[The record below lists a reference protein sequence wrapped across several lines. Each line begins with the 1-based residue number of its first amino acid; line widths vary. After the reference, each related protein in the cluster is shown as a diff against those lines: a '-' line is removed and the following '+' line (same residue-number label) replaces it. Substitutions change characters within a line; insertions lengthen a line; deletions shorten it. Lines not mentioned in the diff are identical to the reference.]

1 MSTIDEVLAAAEVVD
16 AVCVIDGETRII
28 SVPNEYKELGVESDE
43 KVTRIKFRC
52 PKIVGD
58 NVDLTEYNLYINY
71 RNAGNKL
78 NSYLVEDVTV
88 ADDVIN
94 FSWLLSR
101 HVTES
106 PGTISYIVCAKKS
119 DDTGVINEWNTKVA
133 TGTVGIGLEA
143 TEEIEEQN
151 IDAIEQILRSIVEL
165 ENKVDSGVGGGSG
178 GYYAPSID
186 DDGNLT
192 WTASKADM
200 PDVSG
205 TNIKGPQGVS
215 GVYVGSGDMP
225 DGYNVQIDPDG
236 TPSGIIPTI
245 DETLTERG
253 KAADAK
259 ATGDAISA
267 LTEEKVSLPK
277 DTDGNVIHGTVGWY
291 AVSDGAGGITWVES
305 APSTGGG
312 GETTTHGI
320 VWNLVNVTSS
330 NNAVSV
336 ADGAS
341 LIAVLTP
348 ADGYTLGDVTITM
361 GGEVV
366 TGAWNADTATVTIQ
380 SVTGDVVISCA
391 GVEQTGPVDTSPVIA
406 GYDMSLDSVGSA
418 STTTGG
424 CYTDFYA
431 IPDGASSVVLYSADA
446 EGVSFT
452 SNGKLQYWNDAEFLE
467 YWSTAVN
474 LNTEKSYTLKSGAT
488 RFRTSLAING
498 IDDSYAYDRATGYIY
513 FAGANTKYYG
523 MANIDGTLAGGGSG
537 GTGTA
542 NVAEEVDNQVAMLSL
557 STGETVDT
565 SAYSGLSADYVAM
578 VQSNYDAMMAECL
591 GDYNKIPII
600 VHTDQ
605 HGRIGASNQVMKLI
619 GDMVNWYEVSKCIN
633 LGDTVPDRFDMT
645 TLDNYLSATK
655 DSIPLSK
662 RLDVYGNHD
671 VWDSDDSQKYTVDQ
685 KRLSPY
691 FKNIYARRHGNN
703 GYFTVVDDYYNVK
716 YLVIS
721 DLEYPDTNYS
731 TRRITTA
738 QAKFIVSELSADD
751 GRDVVLVSHVPL
763 DSDEVTSRDSTYQ
776 AYSEKFLFDT
786 TAHNSFMTMIAARK
800 NKTSGTFTDSEGI
813 SHTYDFSNVSGD
825 LLMSLHGHAHFEAY
839 RTFENSITEFIFD
852 WFYGNTF
859 YFAYIDRKEKK
870 FKVWKNEANV
880 GALEISIA

>member
-28 SVPNEYKELGVESDE
+28 SVPTEYKELGVESDE
-43 KVTRIKFRC
+43 KVTRVKFQC

-58 NVDLTEYNLYINY
+58 NIDLTEYNLYVNY

-78 NSYLVEDVTV
+78 NSYLVEDATVTG
-88 ADDVIN
+88 DTIN

-133 TGTVGIGLEA
+133 TGIVGIGLEA

-165 ENKVDSGVGGGSG
+165 ENKVDSGGS
-178 GYYAPSID
+178 SI
-186 DDGNLT
+186 
-192 WTASKADM
+192 A
-200 PDVSG
+200 
-205 TNIKGPQGVS
+205 
-215 GVYVGSGDMP
+215 
-225 DGYNVQIDPDG
+225 
-236 TPSGIIPTI
+236 I
-245 DETLTERG
+245 DETLTKQG

-259 ATGDAISA
+259 AVGDRLDS
-267 LTEEKVSLPK
+267 LSEKKVSLPK
-277 DTDGNVIHGTVGWY
+277 GADGNVITGTSGWY

-305 APSTGGG
+305 APSTGG
-312 GETTTHGI
+312 ETTHGI

-336 ADGAS
+336 ADGSS
-341 LIAVLTP
+341 LVAVLTP

-366 TGAWNADTATVTIQ
+366 TGAWNADTATVIIQ
-380 SVTGDVVISCA
+380 SVTGDVMISCS
-391 GVEQTGPVDTSPVIA
+391 GVEQTGPVNTSPVIA
-406 GYDMSLDSVGSA
+406 EYNKALDSSGGVYNLA
-418 STTTGG
+418 ITGG
-424 CYTDFYA
+424 CYTDFYT
-431 IPDGASSVVLYSADA
+431 IPEGATDVTLYMADS
-446 EGVSFT
+446 ESVSF
-452 SNGKLQYWNDAEFLE
+452 SAAGKLQFWDDTKQVE
-467 YWSTAVN
+467 YWSAASN
-474 LNTEKSYTLKSGAT
+474 RNKEKSYVIADGAT
-488 RFRTSLAING
+488 RFRTSLATNG
-498 IDDSYAYDRATGYIY
+498 IENSYAYDRATGYIY
-513 FAGANTKYYG
+513 FAGANTQYYG
-523 MANIDGTLAGGGSG
+523 MTNINGSTGGES
-537 GTGTA
+537 A
-542 NVAEEVDNQVAMLSL
+542 VSVAAEVDNQVAMLSL
-557 STGETVDT
+557 STGKTVDT

-578 VQSNYDAMMAECL
+578 VQANYDAMMAECL

-600 VHTDQ
+600 AHTDQ
-605 HGRIGASNQVMKLI
+605 HGRIGANNQVMKLI
-619 GDMVNWYEVSKCIN
+619 GDMVNWYEVSKCMN
-633 LGDTVPDRFDMT
+633 LGDTVADRFGT
-645 TLDNYLSATK
+645 TALENYLSATK

-671 VWDSDDSQKYTVDQ
+671 VWDSDESQKYTVNQ

-738 QAKFIVSELSADD
+738 QAKFIVSELSEDD
-751 GRDVVLVSHVPL
+751 GRDIVLVSHVPL

-776 AYSEKFLFDT
+776 AYSEKFLSDT
-786 TAHNSFMTMIAARK
+786 TAHNSLMTMIAARK
-800 NKTSGTFTDSEGI
+800 NKTNGTFTDSEGVE
-813 SHTYDFSNVSGD
+813 HAYDFSNVSSD
-825 LLMSLHGHAHFEAY
+825 LLMSLHGHAHAEAY
-839 RTFENSITEFIFD
+839 RTFENSITEFMFD
-852 WFYGNTF
+852 WFDGNTF

-880 GALEISIA
+880 EALEISIA

>member
-28 SVPNEYKELGVESDE
+28 SVPTEYKELGVESDE
-43 KVTRIKFRC
+43 KVTRVKFQC

-58 NVDLTEYNLYINY
+58 NIDLTECNLYINY

-88 ADDVIN
+88 TGDTIN

-101 HVTES
+101 HVTEN

-133 TGTVGIGLEA
+133 TGIVGIGLEA

-165 ENKVDSGVGGGSG
+165 ENKVDGGGSG
-178 GYYAPSID
+178 GSSI
-186 DDGNLT
+186 
-192 WTASKADM
+192 A
-200 PDVSG
+200 
-205 TNIKGPQGVS
+205 
-215 GVYVGSGDMP
+215 
-225 DGYNVQIDPDG
+225 
-236 TPSGIIPTI
+236 I
-245 DETLTERG
+245 DETLTKSG
-253 KAADAK
+253 QAADAK
-259 ATGDAISA
+259 ATGDAIRS
-267 LTEEKVSLPK
+267 LSEEKVSLPK
-277 DTDGNVIHGTVGWY
+277 DVDGNVINGTSGWY

-312 GETTTHGI
+312 ETTHGI

-341 LIAVLTP
+341 LVAMLTP
-348 ADGYTLGDVTITM
+348 ADGYALGDVTITM

-391 GVEQTGPVDTSPVIA
+391 GVEQTGPVDTSPIIVEYGKA
-406 GYDMSLDSVGSA
+406 LDSSGGVYTLA
-418 STTTGG
+418 ITGG
-424 CYTDFYA
+424 CYTDFYT
-431 IPDGASSVVLYSADA
+431 IPEGATNVTLYMADS
-446 EGVSFT
+446 ESVSF
-452 SNGKLQYWNDAEFLE
+452 SASGKLQFWNDTKQVE
-467 YWSTAVN
+467 YWSAASSIN
-474 LNTEKSYTLKSGAT
+474 REKSYVTADGAT
-488 RFRTSLAING
+488 RFRTSLATNG
-498 IDDSYAYDRATGYIY
+498 IDDSYAYDSATGYIY

-523 MANIDGTLAGGGSG
+523 MTNIDGSTSG
-537 GTGTA
+537 ESA
-542 NVAEEVDNQVAMLSL
+542 VSVASEVDNQVAMLSL

-605 HGRIGASNQVMKLI
+605 HGRIGASNQVMRLI
-619 GDMVNWYEVSKCIN
+619 GDMVNWYEVSKCMN

-645 TLDNYLSATK
+645 TLENYLSATK
-655 DSIPLSK
+655 GSIPLSK

-671 VWDSDDSQKYTVDQ
+671 VWDSDDSQKYIVNQ

-721 DLEYPDTNYS
+721 NLEYPDTNYS

-776 AYSEKFLFDT
+776 ACSEKFLSDT

-800 NKTSGTFTDSEGI
+800 NKINGTFTDSEGVE
-813 SHTYDFSNVSGD
+813 HAYDFSNVSGD

-839 RTFENSITEFIFD
+839 RTFENSITEFMFD
-852 WFYGNTF
+852 WFDENTF

>member
-16 AVCVIDGETRII
+16 AVCVIDGETRTI
-28 SVPNEYKELGVESDE
+28 SVPTEYKELGVESDE
-43 KVTRIKFRC
+43 KVTRVKFQC

-58 NVDLTEYNLYINY
+58 NIDLTEYNLYINY

-78 NSYLVEDVTV
+78 NSYLVEDVTITG
-88 ADDVIN
+88 DTIN

-119 DDTGVINEWNTKVA
+119 DYTGVINEWNTKVA
-133 TGTVGIGLEA
+133 TGTVGVGLET

-151 IDAIEQILRSIVEL
+151 IDVIEQILRSIVEL
-165 ENKVDSGVGGGSG
+165 ENKVDSGGSG
-178 GYYAPSID
+178 GSTIA
-186 DDGNLT
+186 
-192 WTASKADM
+192 
-200 PDVSG
+200 
-205 TNIKGPQGVS
+205 
-215 GVYVGSGDMP
+215 
-225 DGYNVQIDPDG
+225 
-236 TPSGIIPTI
+236 I

-259 ATGDAISA
+259 AVGDAIRS
-267 LTEEKVSLPK
+267 LSEEKVSLPK
-277 DTDGNVIHGTVGWY
+277 ANDGSIIPGTAGWY
-291 AVSDGAGGITWVES
+291 AVSDGAGGITWVDS
-305 APSTGGG
+305 APSTGG
-312 GETTTHGI
+312 TTTHGI
-320 VWNLVNVTSS
+320 VWNLTNVTSS

-336 ADGAS
+336 ADGSS
-341 LIAVLTP
+341 LVAVLTP
-348 ADGYTLGDVTITM
+348 ADGDTLGDVTITM

-366 TGAWNADTATVTIQ
+366 TGAWNADIATVTIQ
-380 SVTGDVVISCA
+380 SVTGDIVISCA
-391 GVEQTGPVDTSPVIA
+391 GVEITELDTSPIIVEY
-406 GYDMSLDSVGSA
+406 GKTLDSSGGVYNLA
-418 STTTGG
+418 ITGG
-424 CYTDFYA
+424 CYTDFYT
-431 IPDGASSVVLYSADA
+431 IPEGATNVTLYMADS
-446 EGVSFT
+446 ESVSF
-452 SNGKLQYWNDAEFLE
+452 SASGKLQFWNDTEQVE
-467 YWSTAVN
+467 YWSAASN
-474 LNTEKSYTLKSGAT
+474 RNREKSYVTPDGAT
-488 RFRTSLAING
+488 RFRTSLATNG
-498 IDDSYAYDRATGYIY
+498 IEDSYAYDSATGYIY
-513 FAGANTKYYG
+513 FAGKNTQYYG
-523 MANIDGTLAGGGSG
+523 MTNIDGSTGGGS
-537 GTGTA
+537 A
-542 NVAEEVDNQVAMLSL
+542 VSVAAEVDNQVAMLSL
-557 STGETVDT
+557 STGETVNP

-578 VQSNYDAMMAECL
+578 VQANYNAMMAECL

-633 LGDTVPDRFDMT
+633 LGDTVADRFGT
-645 TLDNYLSATK
+645 TALDNYLSATK

-738 QAKFIVSELSADD
+738 QAKFIVSELSEDD

-776 AYSEKFLFDT
+776 AYSEKFLSDT

-800 NKTSGTFTDSEGI
+800 NKTNGTFTDSEGVE
-813 SHTYDFSNVSGD
+813 HAYDFSSVSGN

-839 RTFENSITEFIFD
+839 RTFENSITEFMFD
-852 WFYGNTF
+852 WFDGNTF

>member
-28 SVPNEYKELGVESDE
+28 SVPTEYKELGVESDE
-43 KVTRIKFRC
+43 KVTRVKFQC

-58 NVDLTEYNLYINY
+58 NIDLTEYNLYINY

-88 ADDVIN
+88 TGDTIN

-133 TGTVGIGLEA
+133 TGIVGIGLEA

-165 ENKVDSGVGGGSG
+165 ENKVDSGGS
-178 GYYAPSID
+178 SI
-186 DDGNLT
+186 
-192 WTASKADM
+192 
-200 PDVSG
+200 
-205 TNIKGPQGVS
+205 
-215 GVYVGSGDMP
+215 
-225 DGYNVQIDPDG
+225 
-236 TPSGIIPTI
+236 TI
-245 DETLTERG
+245 DETLTQNG
-253 KAADAK
+253 QAADAK
-259 ATGDAISA
+259 ATGDAIRS
-267 LTEEKVSLPK
+267 LSEEKVSLPK
-277 DTDGNVIHGTVGWY
+277 ANDGSIIPGTAGWY
-291 AVSDGAGGITWVES
+291 AVSDGAGGITWVDS
-305 APSTGGG
+305 APSTGG
-312 GETTTHGI
+312 TTTHGI

-330 NNAVSV
+330 NNAVFV

-341 LIAVLTP
+341 MVAVLTP

-406 GYDMSLDSVGSA
+406 EYNRSLGLSGDVGP
-418 STTTGG
+418 TNGG

-431 IPDGASSVVLYSADA
+431 IPDGAGAVVLYFADA
-446 EGVSFT
+446 EDVAFGTF
-452 SNGKLQYWNDAEFLE
+452 GKFQYWNDTEQVD
-467 YWSTAVN
+467 YWSPVASRNV
-474 LNTEKSYTLKSGAT
+474 EKSYKLASGET

-498 IDDSYAYDRATGYIY
+498 IDDSYAYDSATGYIY

-523 MANIDGTLAGGGSG
+523 MTNIDGSTSG
-537 GTGTA
+537 ESA
-542 NVAEEVDNQVAMLSL
+542 VSVASEVDNQVAMLSL
-557 STGETVDT
+557 STGETVDN
-565 SAYSGLSADYVAM
+565 SAYSGLYDDYVVM
-578 VQSNYDAMMAECL
+578 VQTNYDAMMAECL

-605 HGRIGASNQVMKLI
+605 HGRIGANNQVMKLI

-633 LGDTVPDRFDMT
+633 LGDTVADRFDT
-645 TLDNYLSATK
+645 TVLGNYLSATK

-671 VWDSDDSQKYTVDQ
+671 VWDSNDSQKYTVDQ

-703 GYFTVVDDYYNVK
+703 GYFTVFDDYYNVK

-738 QAKFIVSELSADD
+738 QAKFIVSELSEDD

-776 AYSEKFLFDT
+776 AYSEKFLSDT

-839 RTFENSITEFIFD
+839 RTFENSITEFMFD
-852 WFYGNTF
+852 WFDGNTF

>member
-1 MSTIDEVLAAAEVVD
+1 MIAVKAIINNSTCMIVSRERL
-16 AVCVIDGETRII
+16 TR
-28 SVPNEYKELGVESDE
+28 
-43 KVTRIKFRC
+43 
-52 PKIVGD
+52 
-58 NVDLTEYNLYINY
+58 
-71 RNAGNKL
+71 
-78 NSYLVEDVTV
+78 
-88 ADDVIN
+88 
-94 FSWLLSR
+94 
-101 HVTES
+101 
-106 PGTISYIVCAKKS
+106 
-119 DDTGVINEWNTKVA
+119 
-133 TGTVGIGLEA
+133 GTVGKTMEAEFSAEWEGLAITATFEA
-143 TEEIEEQN
+143 GDEKRDKIYTGEP
-151 IDAIEQILRSIVEL
+151 IVIPHEVL
-165 ENKVDSGVGGGSG
+165 S
-178 GYYAPSID
+178 
-186 DDGNLT
+186 
-192 WTASKADM
+192 TA
-200 PDVSG
+200 
-205 TNIKGPQGVS
+205 GVS
-215 GVYVGSGDMP
+215 VLLGFQGAMP
-225 DGYNVQIDPDG
+225 DGTIVKRTEKEWLNNVSETLDPAGVQSSEPTPDWTAQVQNIATEAKQVADSVRSDAQAGKFNGSAGDDG
-236 TPSGIIPTI
+236 GWYTPAITQPDENTIRMSFTPSKEDMPAIEPVDI
-245 DETLTERG
+245 TLP
-253 KAADAK
+253 A
-259 ATGDAISA
+259 
-267 LTEEKVSLPK
+267 
-277 DTDGNVIHGTVGWY
+277 
-291 AVSDGAGGITWVES
+291 
-305 APSTGGG
+305 GGG
-312 GETTTHGI
+312 GTTTHGI

-341 LIAVLTP
+341 LVVVLTP

-406 GYDMSLDSVGSA
+406 EDNMSLDSSGGA
-418 STTTGG
+418 FTTNGG

-431 IPDGASSVVLYSADA
+431 IPDGAGAVVLYFADA
-446 EGVSFT
+446 EDVAFGTF
-452 SNGKLQYWNDAEFLE
+452 GKFQYWNDTEQVD
-467 YWSTAVN
+467 YWSPVASRNV
-474 LNTEKSYTLKSGAT
+474 EKSYKLASGET

-498 IDDSYAYDRATGYIY
+498 IDDSYAYDSATGYIY

-523 MANIDGTLAGGGSG
+523 MTNIDGSTSG
-537 GTGTA
+537 ESA
-542 NVAEEVDNQVAMLSL
+542 VSVASEVDNQVAMLSL

-565 SAYSGLSADYVAM
+565 SAYSGLSDDYVVM
-578 VQSNYDAMMAECL
+578 VQTNYDAMMAECL

-633 LGDTVPDRFDMT
+633 LGDTVADRFDT
-645 TLDNYLSATK
+645 TVLGNYLSATK

-703 GYFTVVDDYYNVK
+703 GYFTVFDDYYNVK

-738 QAKFIVSELSADD
+738 QAKFIVSELSEDD

-776 AYSEKFLFDT
+776 AYSEKFLSDT

>member
-1 MSTIDEVLAAAEVVD
+1 MFTLFVSSASVAVEEKEVITAGRVGLQCSIRFSPDWDGLVKTAVFDGAESRDVIVTGERVTIPAECLAAAGDCLKAGFYGKSTDGAVVIPTVWASLGMIEHSVYPSGREPAAPTPDVVAQIQQAAANAEKMARSVRED
-16 AVCVIDGETRII
+16 ADLGKFNGGKGE
-28 SVPNEYKELGVESDE
+28 K
-43 KVTRIKFRC
+43 
-52 PKIVGD
+52 GD
-58 NVDLTEYNLYINY
+58 N
-71 RNAGNKL
+71 GGK
-78 NSYLVEDVTV
+78 
-88 ADDVIN
+88 
-94 FSWLLSR
+94 
-101 HVTES
+101 
-106 PGTISYIVCAKKS
+106 G
-119 DDTGVINEWNTKVA
+119 DTGPAGEAGGFYTPAVTQPDANTIRMSF
-133 TGTVGIGLEA
+133 T
-143 TEEIEEQN
+143 
-151 IDAIEQILRSIVEL
+151 
-165 ENKVDSGVGGGSG
+165 
-178 GYYAPSID
+178 PS
-186 DDGNLT
+186 
-192 WTASKADM
+192 KEDM
-200 PDVSG
+200 PAVEPVD
-205 TNIKGPQGVS
+205 I
-215 GVYVGSGDMP
+215 
-225 DGYNVQIDPDG
+225 
-236 TPSGIIPTI
+236 
-245 DETLTERG
+245 TLP
-253 KAADAK
+253 A
-259 ATGDAISA
+259 
-267 LTEEKVSLPK
+267 
-277 DTDGNVIHGTVGWY
+277 
-291 AVSDGAGGITWVES
+291 
-305 APSTGGG
+305 GG

-320 VWNLVNVTSS
+320 VWDLTNVTSS
-330 NNAVSV
+330 NNAVFV

-341 LIAVLTP
+341 MVAVLTP

-366 TGAWNADTATVTIQ
+366 TGAWNADTATVAIQ
-380 SVTGDVVISCA
+380 SVTGDVMISCA

-406 GYDMSLDSVGSA
+406 EYNRSLGLSGDVGP
-418 STTTGG
+418 TNGG

-431 IPDGASSVVLYSADA
+431 IPDGAGAVVLYFADA
-446 EGVSFT
+446 EDVAFGTF
-452 SNGKLQYWNDAEFLE
+452 GKFQYWNDTEQVD
-467 YWSTAVN
+467 YWSPAASRNV
-474 LNTEKSYTLKSGAT
+474 EKSYKLASGET

-498 IDDSYAYDRATGYIY
+498 IDDSYAYDSATGYIY

-523 MANIDGTLAGGGSG
+523 MTNIDGSTSG
-537 GTGTA
+537 ESA
-542 NVAEEVDNQVAMLSL
+542 VSVAAEVDNQVAMLSL
-557 STGETVDT
+557 STGETVNP
-565 SAYSGLSADYVAM
+565 SAYSSLSADYVSM

-633 LGDTVPDRFDMT
+633 LGDTVADRFGT
-645 TLDNYLSATK
+645 TALENYLSATK

-738 QAKFIVSELSADD
+738 QAKFIVSELSEDD

-776 AYSEKFLFDT
+776 AYSEKFLSDT

-813 SHTYDFSNVSGD
+813 SHAYDFSNASGD

>member
-1 MSTIDEVLAAAEVVD
+1 MDGVTPLDAEHLNHMEQ
-16 AVCVIDGETRII
+16 GI
-28 SVPNEYKELGVESDE
+28 SQ
-43 KVTRIKFRC
+43 
-52 PKIVGD
+52 
-58 NVDLTEYNLYINY
+58 
-71 RNAGNKL
+71 
-78 NSYLVEDVTV
+78 
-88 ADDVIN
+88 
-94 FSWLLSR
+94 LS
-101 HVTES
+101 E
-106 PGTISYIVCAKKS
+106 G
-119 DDTGVINEWNTKVA
+119 
-133 TGTVGIGLEA
+133 
-143 TEEIEEQN
+143 
-151 IDAIEQILRSIVEL
+151 
-165 ENKVDSGVGGGSG
+165 
-178 GYYAPSID
+178 
-186 DDGNLT
+186 
-192 WTASKADM
+192 
-200 PDVSG
+200 
-205 TNIKGPQGVS
+205 
-215 GVYVGSGDMP
+215 
-225 DGYNVQIDPDG
+225 
-236 TPSGIIPTI
+236 
-245 DETLTERG
+245 
-253 KAADAK
+253 
-259 ATGDAISA
+259 
-267 LTEEKVSLPK
+267 KVSLPK
-277 DTDGNVIHGTVGWY
+277 AEDGTAIPGTAGWY
-291 AVSDGAGGITWVES
+291 AVSDGVGGITWVES
-305 APSTGGG
+305 APSTGG
-312 GETTTHGI
+312 ETTHGI
-320 VWNLVNVTSS
+320 VWNLTNVTSS
-330 NNAVSV
+330 NNTVSV
-336 ADGAS
+336 ADGSS
-341 LIAVLTP
+341 LVAVLTP

-406 GYDMSLDSVGSA
+406 GYDMSLDSVGGA

-446 EGVSFT
+446 EGVSF
-452 SNGKLQYWNDAEFLE
+452 SNNGKLQYWNDAEFLE
-467 YWSTAVN
+467 YWSTAVS

-498 IDDSYAYDRATGYIY
+498 IDDSYAYDSATGYIY
-513 FAGANTKYYG
+513 FAGANTQYYG
-523 MANIDGTLAGGGSG
+523 MTNINGSTSG
-537 GTGTA
+537 ESA
-542 NVAEEVDNQVAMLSL
+542 VSVAAKVDNQVAMLSL
-557 STGETVDT
+557 STGETVNT
-565 SAYSGLSADYVAM
+565 SAYSGLSADYVSM
-578 VQSNYDAMMAECL
+578 VQANYDAMMAECL

-605 HGRIGASNQVMKLI
+605 HGRIGANNQVMKLI
-619 GDMVNWYEVSKCIN
+619 GDMVNWYEVSKCMN

-645 TLDNYLSATK
+645 TLENYLSATK

-671 VWDSDDSQKYTVDQ
+671 VWDSNETQKYTVNQ

-691 FKNIYARRHGNN
+691 FKNIYARRRSNN
-703 GYFTVVDDYYNVK
+703 GYFTVFDDYYNVK

-776 AYSEKFLFDT
+776 AYSEKFLSDT

-800 NKTSGTFTDSEGI
+800 NKTSGTFTDSEGVE
-813 SHTYDFSNVSGD
+813 HAYDFSNVSGD

-852 WFYGNTF
+852 WFDGNTF

>member
-1 MSTIDEVLAAAEVVD
+1 MFTLFVSSASVAVEEKEVITAGRVGLQCSIRFSPDWDGLVKTAVFDGAESRDVIVTGERVTIPAECLAAAGDCLKAGFYGKSTDGAVVIPTVWASLGMIEHSVYPSGREGAAPTPDVVAQIQQAAANAEELARSVRED
-16 AVCVIDGETRII
+16 ADLGKFNGGKGE
-28 SVPNEYKELGVESDE
+28 K
-43 KVTRIKFRC
+43 
-52 PKIVGD
+52 GD
-58 NVDLTEYNLYINY
+58 N
-71 RNAGNKL
+71 GGK
-78 NSYLVEDVTV
+78 
-88 ADDVIN
+88 
-94 FSWLLSR
+94 
-101 HVTES
+101 
-106 PGTISYIVCAKKS
+106 G
-119 DDTGVINEWNTKVA
+119 DTGPAGEAGGFYTPAVTQPDANTIRMSF
-133 TGTVGIGLEA
+133 T
-143 TEEIEEQN
+143 
-151 IDAIEQILRSIVEL
+151 
-165 ENKVDSGVGGGSG
+165 
-178 GYYAPSID
+178 PS
-186 DDGNLT
+186 
-192 WTASKADM
+192 KEDM
-200 PDVSG
+200 PAVEPVD
-205 TNIKGPQGVS
+205 I
-215 GVYVGSGDMP
+215 
-225 DGYNVQIDPDG
+225 
-236 TPSGIIPTI
+236 
-245 DETLTERG
+245 TLP
-253 KAADAK
+253 A
-259 ATGDAISA
+259 
-267 LTEEKVSLPK
+267 
-277 DTDGNVIHGTVGWY
+277 
-291 AVSDGAGGITWVES
+291 
-305 APSTGGG
+305 GGG
-312 GETTTHGI
+312 GTTTHGI

-330 NNAVSV
+330 NNAVFV

-341 LIAVLTP
+341 MVAVLTP

-366 TGAWNADTATVTIQ
+366 TGAWNADTAAVTIQ

-431 IPDGASSVVLYSADA
+431 IPDGGGAVVLYFADA
-446 EGVSFT
+446 EDVAFST
-452 SNGKLQYWNDAEFLE
+452 NGKLQYWNDAEFLE
-467 YWSTAVN
+467 YWSAASFRN
-474 LNTEKSYTLKSGAT
+474 AEKSYPLESGAT

-498 IDDSYAYDRATGYIY
+498 IDDSYAYDSATGYIY

-523 MANIDGTLAGGGSG
+523 MTNIDGSTSG
-537 GTGTA
+537 ESA
-542 NVAEEVDNQVAMLSL
+542 VSVAAEVDNQVAMLSL
-557 STGETVDT
+557 STGETVNP

-578 VQSNYDAMMAECL
+578 VQANYDAMMAECL

-619 GDMVNWYEVSKCIN
+619 GDMVNWYEVSKCMN

-671 VWDSDDSQKYTVDQ
+671 VWDSNDSQKYTVDQ

-716 YLVIS
+716 YLVVS

-776 AYSEKFLFDT
+776 AYSEKFLSDT

-800 NKTSGTFTDSEGI
+800 NKTSGTFTDSEGVE
-813 SHTYDFSNVSGD
+813 HAYDFSNASGD
-825 LLMSLHGHAHFEAY
+825 LLMSLHGHSHFEAY